1 MASYHH
7 LNEIGWW
14 GERGEVKHLS
24 TRRKRY
30 SVSSGERKRRRLNL
44 VRVRGGGRCAWGVV
58 GHDRSPSAG
67 GRACCCWELNS
78 LGWLT
83 VERESRVGGLV
94 MVCVDVVPE

>member
-7 LNEIGWW
+7 LNEIGLW

-58 GHDRSPSAG
+58 GHDRLPSAG
-67 GRACCCWELNS
+67 GGHGVLLVVEP
-78 LGWLT
+78 LGMGD
-83 VERESRVGGLV
+83 RSA
-94 MVCVDVVPE
+94 